1 MMSYPQHSTQPRDNL
16 FWRRGNFNTF
26 NSNRGGTTFLQ
37 ADHDLSFSSGTGGWF
52 ASLESNIDLTKLT
65 LITLDTKID
74 SNVAGR
80 IRIEYG
86 GATNITQAVH
96 DWTRRV
102 IDISSRTGMTLVR
115 VTIEATTSGGI
126 TAQVRNIRVY

>member
-1 MMSYPQHSTQPRDNL
+1 MMYPQHPTQPRDNL
-16 FWRRGNFNTF
+16 FWRRGNFHSF
-26 NSNRGGTTFLQ
+26 NSNRSTTTFYQ
-37 ADHDLSFSSGTGGWF
+37 TDHDLSFSSSLGIWF
-52 ASLESNIDLTKLT
+52 SSLESNIDLTNLT

-74 SNVAGR
+74 SNSAGR

-86 GATNITQAVH
+86 GTTNITQAVH
-96 DWTRRV
+96 GWTRRI

-115 VTIEATTSGGI
+115 VTISDDVNSGGI